1 MRSEANWKKQLE
13 FAYAQVDYW
22 KEIAFANKEELEY
35 YRGIVE
41 EAVAKG
47 AILVVDEEGNDL
59 MLFDDEEDEEQ
70 LNVEEW
76 KFPFNKK
83 DDDDDF
89 DDEEMI

>member
-22 KEIAFANKEELEY
+22 KNMAFANKEELEY

-47 AILVVDEEGNDL
+47 AILVVDEDGNDL

>member
-1 MRSEANWKKQLE
+1 MRSEANWRKQLE

-22 KEIAFANKEELEY
+22 KDIAFANKEELEY

-47 AILVVDEEGNDL
+47 AILVVDEDGNDL
-59 MLFDDEEDEEQ
+59 MLFDDEEDEER

-83 DDDDDF
+83 DD
-89 DDEEMI
+89 EEEENED

>member
-1 MRSEANWKKQLE
+1 MIVQGEIQNMEIRRGIMDKRTEANWRKQLE

-59 MLFDDEEDEEQ
+59 MSF
-70 LNVEEW
+70 
-76 KFPFNKK
+76 
-83 DDDDDF
+83 DDDDF

>member
-47 AILVVDEEGNDL
+47 AILVVDEEGNEL
-59 MLFDDEEDEEQ
+59 ITFDDEEDE
-70 LNVEEW
+70 
-76 KFPFNKK
+76 
-83 DDDDDF
+83 
-89 DDEEMI
+89 DE

>member
-13 FAYAQVDYW
+13 FAYAQVEYW
-22 KEIAFANKEELEY
+22 QEMAFANKEELEY

-47 AILVVDEEGNDL
+47 AILLVDEEGNDL
-59 MLFDDEEDEEQ
+59 MSF
-70 LNVEEW
+70 
-76 KFPFNKK
+76 
-83 DDDDDF
+83 DDDDF

>member
-13 FAYAQVDYW
+13 FAYAQVSYW
-22 KEIAFANKEELEY
+22 RDMAFANKEELEY
-35 YRGIVE
+35 YKGIVE

-59 MLFDDEEDEEQ
+59 ISF
-70 LNVEEW
+70 
-76 KFPFNKK
+76 
-83 DDDDDF
+83 DDDDF

>member
-22 KEIAFANKEELEY
+22 KEIDFANKEELEY

-59 MLFDDEEDEEQ
+59 MSF
-70 LNVEEW
+70 
-76 KFPFNKK
+76 
-83 DDDDDF
+83 DDDDF

>member
-22 KEIAFANKEELEY
+22 KDIAFANKEELEW
-35 YRGIVE
+35 YRGVVE

-59 MLFDDEEDEEQ
+59 MSFD
-70 LNVEEW
+70 N
-76 KFPFNKK
+76 
-83 DDDDDF
+83 DDF
-89 DDEEMI
+89 DSDFEIYEYINDSFIDGHHYGQDL

>member
-22 KEIAFANKEELEY
+22 KDIAFANKEELEW

-47 AILVVDEEGNDL
+47 AILLVDEDGNDL
-59 MLFDDEEDEEQ
+59 ITFDDEEDEI
-70 LNVEEW
+70 
-76 KFPFNKK
+76 
-83 DDDDDF
+83 
-89 DDEEMI
+89 DED

>member
-13 FAYAQVDYW
+13 FAYAQVSYW
-22 KEIAFANKEELEY
+22 RDMAFANKEELEY
-35 YRGIVE
+35 YKGIVE

-59 MLFDDEEDEEQ
+59 MSF
-70 LNVEEW
+70 
-76 KFPFNKK
+76 
-83 DDDDDF
+83 DDDDF

>member
-1 MRSEANWKKQLE
+1 MRSEANWKKQLD
-13 FAYAQVDYW
+13 FAYAQISYW
-22 KEIAFANKEELEY
+22 QEVANYTKEELEY
-35 YRGIVE
+35 YKGIVE

-59 MLFDDEEDEEQ
+59 ISF
-70 LNVEEW
+70 
-76 KFPFNKK
+76 

>member
-47 AILVVDEEGNDL
+47 AILLVDEDGNDL
-59 MLFDDEEDEEQ
+59 ITFDDEED
-70 LNVEEW
+70 
-76 KFPFNKK
+76 
-83 DDDDDF
+83 DI
-89 DDEEMI
+89 DED